1 MRKAINNGDIIIVS
15 NLEYIGDYD
24 KRGYKPEFTRTLRAW
39 IVDDI
44 GNNGTIHAH
53 DIHGKR
59 KMIHALDKPPCYP
72 YIVRVVPARGI

>member
-24 KRGYKPEFTRTLRAW
+24 KRGYKPEFTRALRAW

-53 DIHGKR
+53 DKHGKS
-59 KMIHALDKPPCYP
+59 KLIHALDKSPCTA
-72 YIVRVVPARGI
+72 YIVRVIARA

>member
-24 KRGYKPEFTRTLRAW
+24 KRGYKPEFTRALRAW

-53 DIHGKR
+53 DKHGSGIYSRYKR
-59 KMIHALDKPPCYP
+59 RAGACGHSRRL
-72 YIVRVVPARGI
+72 

>member
-1 MRKAINNGDIIIVS
+1 MRIEQGDIIIIENMEPGRSYSGKVWS
-15 NLEYIGDYD
+15 NQFLLA
-24 KRGYKPEFTRTLRAW
+24 RHAW
-39 IVDDI
+39 RVDDI
-44 GNNGTIHAH
+44 TNGGKITAH